1 LPTDRSGDDVDPDI
15 PSYPWWPD
23 GVPVRNLNPPD
34 CADCYRLLHAFARQR
49 RTERG
54 AAAATAAGDASLR
67 AFADGGGE

>member
-1 LPTDRSGDDVDPDI
+1 MPRDDPDI

-34 CADCYRLLHAFARQR
+34 CEHCDGLLHALARQR

-54 AAAATAAGDASLR
+54 AAQATAAGDASLR
-67 AFADGGGE
+67 AFADGGEA